1 MTKIEKCL
9 AKLYFALGEENSKSG
24 KNAENSVSMVEYMS
38 FLALRNC
45 PEQVK
50 IRFFLMGAASALRNA
65 SKPSRGKS
73 SGKLH
78 RCSSQPPMGKKSIT
92 KQKILKPSNK
102 NSCKNSLDEYM
113 DYMENGGFA

>member
-9 AKLYFALGEENSKSG
+9 AKLYFALGEENAKLFP
-24 KNAENSVSMVEYMS
+24 NVEITASMVEYLS
-38 FLALRNC
+38 FLALREC
-45 PEQVK
+45 GCGVK
-50 IRFFLMGAASALRNA
+50 TRFFLMGVSSICRAGN
-65 SKPSRGKS
+65 KPPRGKQLPQRKP
-73 SGKLH
+73 GKL
-78 RCSSQPPMGKKSIT
+78 SPPTGKKSIT